1 MLKRE
6 KKKAKNKTKKKIIEE
21 EIYKTE
27 DLLIKTRRNLKSK
40 KERNAIEAMNK
51 NPKIFYSIYNRRKIE
66 KINWAH

>member
-6 KKKAKNKTKKKIIEE
+6 KKKAKNKTRKKIIE

-27 DLLIKTRRNLKSK
+27 DLLIKTRRNLKSE

-51 NPKIFYSIYNRRKIE
+51 NPKIFYSIYNRRKNR
-66 KINWAH
+66 KN

>member
-27 DLLIKTRRNLKSK
+27 DLLIKTRRNLKSD
-40 KERNAIEAMNK
+40 KEIKAIEFLNK
-51 NPKIFYSIYNRRKIE
+51 NPKSFYFIYNSQK
-66 KINWAH
+66 N